1 MDENR
6 ENRIPLK
13 TDGKDWAENDFVQTE
28 LGTIKELLVTITL
41 HEYRELVEMKQ
52 YNSDRCNALLR
63 ENAELKKKLADALIN
78 GHAEN

>member
-1 MDENR
+1 MDEKRDNS
-6 ENRIPLK
+6 IPLK
-13 TDGKDWAENDFVQTE
+13 TDAKYWREDNFIQTE
-28 LGTIKELLVTITL
+28 KGTLVEIMVTITL

-52 YNSDRCNALLR
+52 YNGDRCNALLR